1 MCIRDRFEVS
11 EYADAT
17 KLVYHFQGED
27 MLDQMTYDSIDQMKI
42 KNLARCELISG
53 EEAYSLTYDITGAV
67 SLKRFLANTLN
78 KDQVLCLIKDCLL

>member
-1 MCIRDRFEVS
+1 MKITQFEVS

-42 KNLARCELISG
+42 KIWPDVNLSPG
-53 EEAYSLTYDITGAV
+53 K
-67 SLKRFLANTLN
+67 KRTA
-78 KDQVLCLIKDCLL
+78 